1 MTAQPEI
8 ALLVS
13 SYNRAEHLRRALLSI
28 GAQQGVDGKMEV
40 VVTDDGSTDNSAEV
54 ARQFAN
60 SVDFSVKFA
69 THPHN
74 GYHLT
79 KCRNQGVK
87 ESTAPY
93 ILFLDGDCSLPPD
106 HVRHHLETRRKGL
119 VVGSDCVRLD
129 EATSARV
136 TDDDIRNGRLIQYAS
151 PKELARMRS
160 QYRKAWFYQFIRHA
174 DKPKLIGNNIA
185 LWREDYER
193 INGYD
198 EQFVGLYCEDDD
210 LRMRL
215 RRAGLKAT
223 SLLNKSFTFHFWHPI
238 HHTGTPRWRDGVNV
252 KRLTRPGRL
261 TACRVGLKAKEVCDL
276 QIQVLGEALHTAA
289 AKSVL
294 KGLTTTESSRPEIE
308 VVVAPGT
315 GKFSGRADCNILVLT
330 DSEMAPRSL
339 IRKAHILVGA
349 KSPAHAKQVAFEMGP
364 ISEIIRKAA

>member
-1 MTAQPEI
+1 MSNRPEI

-28 GAQQGVDGKMEV
+28 GAQQGVEGKMEV
-40 VVTDDGSTDNSAEV
+40 VVTDDGSTDHSAEV
-54 ARQFAN
+54 ARQFAK

-106 HVRHHLETRRKGL
+106 HVRCHLEARRKGL

-136 TDDDIRNGRLIQYAS
+136 TDEDIRNGRLIQYAS

-160 QYRKAWFYQFIRHA
+160 QYRKAWFYQLIRHV

-215 RRAGLKAT
+215 RRAGLKAM

-261 TACRVGLKAKEVCDL
+261 TTCRVGLSNKEVNDL
-276 QIQVLGEALHTAA
+276 RIHVCGEALHVAA

-294 KGLTTTESSRPEIE
+294 NGLKTTDASRPEIE

-315 GKFSGRADCNILVLT
+315 GRFSGKADCNILVVT
-330 DSEMAPRSL
+330 DPAMAPRSL
-339 IRKAHILVGA
+339 VRKAHVLVGA
-349 KSPAHAKQVAFEMGP
+349 NSPSHAKQVVYQLGP
-364 ISEIIRKAA
+364 VDEVIRKVA

>member
-1 MTAQPEI
+1 MPSQPEI

-13 SYNRAEHLRRALLSI
+13 SYNRSEHLRRALLSI

-40 VVTDDGSTDNSAEV
+40 VITDDGSTDNSADI
-54 ARQFAN
+54 ARNFAQ
-60 SVDFSVKFA
+60 SVNFRVKFA
-69 THPHN
+69 THPHS

-79 KCRNQGVK
+79 RCRNEGVAA
-87 ESTAPY
+87 STAPY
-93 ILFLDGDCSLPPD
+93 LLFLDGDCSLPPD
-106 HVRHHLETRRKGL
+106 HVKHHLAARRKNV

-136 TDDDIRNGRLIQYAS
+136 TDEDIRTGQLIKYAPQS
-151 PKELARMRS
+151 ELRRMQS
-160 QYRKAWFYQFIRHA
+160 QYRKAWFYQLIRHA

-210 LRMRL
+210 LRLRL
-215 RRAGLKAT
+215 RRAGLRAT
-223 SLLNKSFTFHFWHPI
+223 SLLNRSFTFHFWHPV

-261 TACRVGLKAKEVCDL
+261 TACRVGLKKKDVCELKIRVVGEPL
-276 QIQVLGEALHTAA
+276 QISV

-294 KGLTTTESSRPEIE
+294 KGIPASSHSRPEIE
-308 VVVAPGT
+308 VVVSPGT
-315 GKFSGRADCNILVLT
+315 GRFSGQAECNILVVT
-330 DSEMAPRSL
+330 DPSQASKALARS
-339 IRKAHILVGA
+339 AHIVVGA
-349 KSPAHAKQVAFEMGP
+349 KSPAHAKQLIYELGP
-364 ISEIIRKAA
+364 IEEIIRKVA

>member
-1 MTAQPEI
+1 MTSPEI

-28 GAQQGVDGKMEV
+28 GAQQGVEGKMEV
-40 VVTDDGSTDNSAEV
+40 VVTDDGSTDDSADV
-54 ARQFAN
+54 ARRFAS
-60 SVDFSVKFA
+60 SVDFPVKFA

-79 KCRNQGVK
+79 RCRNEGVK
-87 ESTAPY
+87 ESAAPY
-93 ILFLDGDCSLPPD
+93 LLFLDGDCSLPPD
-106 HVRHHLETRRKGL
+106 HVRCHLEARRKGQ

-151 PKELARMRS
+151 QKELARMRS
-160 QYRKAWFYQFIRHA
+160 QYRKAWFYQLIRHA

-185 LWREDYER
+185 LWREDYKR

-215 RRAGLKAT
+215 RCAGLSAI
-223 SLLNKSFTFHFWHPI
+223 SILNRSFTFHFWHPI

-261 TACRVGLKAKEVCDL
+261 TTCRVGLKKKDVSDLKIRVC
-276 QIQVLGEALHTAA
+276 GEALHIAA
-289 AKSVL
+289 ARSVL
-294 KGLTTTESSRPEIE
+294 KGLATSDAPKPEIE

-315 GKFSGRADCNILVLT
+315 GRFSGAADCNILVLT
-330 DSEMAPRSL
+330 DASMTPRSL
-339 IRKAHILVGA
+339 LRAAHILVGA
-349 KSPAHAKQVAFEMGP
+349 KAPPHAKQLSFELGAVD
-364 ISEIIRKAA
+364 EIIRKVA